1 MSENNSVML
10 DVCLNNFKTTND
22 LTQDNGE
29 LFEIFS
35 LYQLTKKY
43 NLPYNELEDCIV
55 DGGGDGGI
63 DTFSIIVQDTIIN
76 TEDDIDNISFN
87 SNTRAELIL
96 GQAKCDKSFKEN
108 VLDKFIVSI
117 PLIYNLSLDE
127 KALNERFN
135 IKIIDKIF
143 LFRKI
148 WEKIIINSGII
159 HITYYH
165 ATKANQFTNDFPAYQ
180 SKIIQICKDT
190 QDKITDVIV
199 DFKCVSSR
207 ELLELYKTKPV
218 TKLNLEFKENPMPI
232 TYDQSDGI
240 GFIGVVKLR
249 DFRNF
254 IINQDND
261 LRENIFESNVRHY
274 QGNVDVNKKIKT
286 TLESDMVRDFWWMNN
301 GITIIATDARPF
313 GKRLVLDDPQIVNG
327 LQTSF
332 TLYHYYSELEEA
344 KDDNRSVLVKIIQSS
359 DKNTID
365 KIISSTNNQSVV
377 SPILLRATED
387 LQRNI
392 EDYFFSKG
400 YFYDRRKNFYK
411 NQGKSLSKIFSI
423 QFTGQ
428 AVEAIMNSNPS
439 AARSQPTTLMK
450 KDKSYKLIFNEGINL
465 NVYLNC
471 DLIVTMVKKYMRIN
485 IDSNDVM
492 KNFLYHLSRT
502 AVSISLNKFFVTP
515 TDLANIS
522 ISKFSDE
529 IMDNTV
535 ILLKSILNSYIRNNQ
550 DENIINISKSQKFT
564 DHLIQELK
572 LKYTV

>member
-10 DVCLNNFKTTND
+10 EVCLDNFKTTND

-55 DGGGDGGI
+55 DGGRDGGI

-76 TEDDIDNISFN
+76 TGDDIDNISFN
-87 SNTRAELIL
+87 GNTRAELIL
-96 GQAKCDKSFKEN
+96 GQAKSDKSFKET
-108 VLDKFIVSI
+108 VLDKFIASI
-117 PLIYNLSLDE
+117 PLIYNLSITEEEL
-127 KALNERFN
+127 KERFN
-135 IKIIDKIF
+135 IKVIDKIL
-143 LFRKI
+143 LFRKV
-148 WEKIIINSGII
+148 WEKIIINSGIM

-180 SKIIQICKDT
+180 SKITQIKVDT
-190 QDKITDVIV
+190 QEKINDAILS
-199 DFKCVSSR
+199 FKCVSSK
-207 ELLELYKTKPV
+207 ELLELYKTKPI

-232 TYDQSDGI
+232 TYDPSDGI
-240 GFIGVVKLR
+240 GFIGVVKLK

-254 IINQDND
+254 IIENDD

-274 QGNVDVNKKIKT
+274 QGNVDVNKKIKN
-286 TLESDMVRDFWWMNN
+286 TLENDTERDFWWMNN

-332 TLYHYYSELEEA
+332 TLYHYYSELGETE
-344 KDDNRSVLVKIIQSS
+344 DDNRSVLVKIIQSS

-392 EDYFFSKG
+392 EDYFYSKG

-428 AVEAIMNSNPS
+428 AIEAIMNSNPS
-439 AARSQPTTLMK
+439 TARSQPTTLMK
-450 KDKSYKLIFNEGINL
+450 KDKSYKLIFNEEIDF

-471 DLIVTMVKKYMRIN
+471 NLIVTKIKKYIRSN
-485 IDSNDVM
+485 IDNNDVM

-502 AVSISLNKFFVTP
+502 SVSVALNKFFVSQN
-515 TDLANIS
+515 DLANIS
-522 ISKFSDE
+522 ISNFSDE
-529 IMDNTV
+529 KIKDTV
-535 ILLKSILNSYIRNNQ
+535 ILLQSILDSYISTNQ

-572 LKYTV
+572 SKYSV